1 MDVGETMEFVE
12 AGSATV
18 VLAVEE
24 DVDVV
29 VTKRL
34 TSVACTSIRIG
45 CAHIV
50 IGPVTCVLMSVWRTV
65 TIVELDDGKV
75 LIQPAYVRV
84 PSAWYSS
91 SVKYENPLNRTSQL
105 SVTQTTGQKPSG
117 DITYEMQ
124 HTAVVTAWEITM
136 SADVYPIGHHPG
148 L

>member
-84 PSAWYSS
+84 PSA
-91 SVKYENPLNRTSQL
+91 
-105 SVTQTTGQKPSG
+105 
-117 DITYEMQ
+117 
-124 HTAVVTAWEITM
+124 
-136 SADVYPIGHHPG
+136 
-148 L
+148 